1 MIVLQSCVFFSRKT
15 VFRENGGMQETSE
28 LQVEISL
35 EGFKEIF
42 IRQII

>member
-1 MIVLQSCVFFSRKT
+1 

-28 LQVEISL
+28 LQAEISL